1 MKPMPVMFRVLC
13 LAAALAAAGCASPP
27 LIQTRSLTD
36 ATPEQMVAQVRA
48 AGGDDDSR
56 ELAVQPLRDPAVEDL
71 RQDAAQL
78 ERQKRYADAAA
89 ALDKALAINPDDPA
103 TLQERA
109 EIALL
114 MGDPDQAETLARR
127 GFELGAKVGPLCRR
141 HWATVEQT
149 RLVAGDAQGAASA
162 KTQMEACKVAGLDRY

>member
-1 MKPMPVMFRVLC
+1 MSVTFRVLC
-13 LAAALAAAGCASPP
+13 LAAAIAVAACTSAPF
-27 LIQTRSLTD
+27 IQTRSLTD
-36 ATPEQMVAQVRA
+36 ATPEQMVAQIRA
-48 AGGDDDSR
+48 AAGDDSS
-56 ELAVQPLRDPAVEDL
+56 ELAVHPLRDPMVEDL

-78 ERQKRYADAAA
+78 ERQKRYKDAAA
-89 ALDKALAINPDDPA
+89 ALDRALAVTPDDPA

-114 MGDPDQAETLARR
+114 MGDPDKAETLARR

-149 RLVAGDAQGAASA
+149 RLVAGDAAGAASA
-162 KTQMEACKVAGLDRY
+162 RTRVEACKVAGLERF

>member
-1 MKPMPVMFRVLC
+1 MSVTFRIAC
-13 LAAALAAAGCASPP
+13 LAAAICVAACTSAP

-48 AGGDDDSR
+48 AVGDDSS
-56 ELAVQPLRDPAVEDL
+56 ELAVQPLRDPMVEDL

-78 ERQKRYADAAA
+78 ERQKRYPDAAA
-89 ALDKALAINPDDPA
+89 ALDKALAITPDDPA

-114 MGDPDQAETLARR
+114 MGDPDKAEALARR
-127 GFELGAKVGPLCRR
+127 GFELGAKVGPLCRKQ
-141 HWATVEQT
+141 WATVEQT

-162 KTQMEACKVAGLDRY
+162 KTQIQGCKVAGLDRF